1 MNYILKNENLKVT
14 ISDAGAEI
22 LSIIN
27 EAGDEVIHQGC
38 DVYADHCPICFPTI
52 GIFPDSIYSYNGMDY
67 KIKIHGFASSSVFEA
82 NQVSDTEISFKM
94 SSNEETLKVYPFR
107 FDLFVNYTLK
117 GKDLTTEYVIKNTG
131 NDVMYYSVGSHTG
144 YKLDKGLTGYRVKFQ
159 KPEDGLGVKL
169 LPATYHLTAGELIK
183 NGVLQLD
190 DTLFKKGCFTLTDLS
205 SDYLILEENNGREI
219 AKLDFSEFK
228 YVTFWSVP
236 GNTYVC
242 IEPWSCESAHY
253 TDSNI
258 LDKQKD
264 FTVLQAGN
272 TKTHTHTF
280 TIY

>member
-1 MNYILKNENLKVT
+1 MNYILKNESLTVT

-27 EAGDEVIHQGC
+27 EAGTEVIHQGC
-38 DVYADHCPICFPTI
+38 KVYAEHCPICFPTI
-52 GIFPDSIYSYNGMDY
+52 GIFPDGIYSYNGKDY
-67 KIKIHGFASSSVFEA
+67 KINIHGFAKTSVFEA
-82 NQVSDTEISFKM
+82 NQVSNTEISFKM
-94 SSNEETLKVYPFR
+94 SANEETLKVYPFH
-107 FDLFVNYTLK
+107 FELFVNYTLN

-144 YKLDKGLTGYRVKFQ
+144 YKLDKGLKRYRVQFRE
-159 KPEDGLGVKL
+159 PEDRLGVKL
-169 LPATYHLTAGELIK
+169 LPATYSRTAGELIK
-183 NGVLQLD
+183 AGVLQLD
-190 DTLFKKGCFTLTDLS
+190 DELFKKGCFTLTDLS
-205 SDYLILEENNGREI
+205 SDYLILEDNDGKKI
-219 AKLDFSEFK
+219 AKLDFSGFK

-264 FTVLQAGN
+264 FTVLQAGG
-272 TKTHTHTF
+272 TKTHSHIF

>member
-1 MNYILKNENLKVT
+1 MNYILKNDSLTVT
-14 ISDAGAEI
+14 ISDTGAEI

-52 GIFPDSIYSYNGMDY
+52 GIFPDGIYSYKGKDY

-82 NQVSDTEISFKM
+82 KQVSDTEISFKM

-117 GKDLTTEYVIKNTG
+117 GKDLTTEYMIKNTG

-144 YKLDKGLTGYRVKFQ
+144 YKLDKGLKGYRIRFPKA
-159 KPEDGLGVKL
+159 EESLGVRL
-169 LPATYHLTAGELIK
+169 LTSHGMFTVPDVLK

-190 DTLFKKGCFTLTDLS
+190 DTLFQKGCFTLTDLS
-205 SDYLILEENNGREI
+205 SDYLILEDNGGKEI
-219 AKLDFSEFK
+219 AKLDFSQFK

-236 GNTYVC
+236 GNNYIC

-272 TKTHTHTF
+272 IKTHTHTF

>member
-1 MNYILKNENLKVT
+1 MNYILKNDSLTVT

-27 EAGDEVIHQGC
+27 EAGNEVIHQGC

-52 GIFPDSIYSYNGMDY
+52 GIFPNGIYSYKDKDY
-67 KIKIHGFASSSVFEA
+67 KINIHGFAKTSVFEA
-82 NQVSDTEISFKM
+82 NQESDTAISFKM
-94 SSNEETLKVYPFR
+94 SSNEETLKVYPFH
-107 FDLFVNYTLK
+107 FDLFVNYTLN

-144 YKLDKGLTGYRVKFQ
+144 YKLDKGLKGYRVRFPKA
-159 KPEDGLGVKL
+159 EESLGVRL
-169 LPATYHLTAGELIK
+169 LTSHGMFTVPDLLK
-183 NGVLQLD
+183 NGILQLD
-190 DTLFKKGCFTLTDLS
+190 DRLFQIGCFTLTDLS
-205 SDYLILEENNGREI
+205 SDYLILEDNGGKEI
-219 AKLDFSEFK
+219 AKLDFSQFK

-236 GNTYVC
+236 GNNYIC

-264 FTVLQAGN
+264 FTVLQAGD
-272 TKTHTHTF
+272 TKTHSHIF

>member
-1 MNYILKNENLKVT
+1 MNYVLKNESLTVT

-27 EAGDEVIHQGC
+27 EAGTEVIHQGC
-38 DVYADHCPICFPTI
+38 KVYAEHCPICFPTI
-52 GIFPDSIYSYNGMDY
+52 GIFPDGIYSYNGKDY
-67 KIKIHGFASSSVFEA
+67 KINIHGFAKTSVFEA
-82 NQVSDTEISFKM
+82 NQVSNTEISFKM
-94 SSNEETLKVYPFR
+94 SANEETLKVYPFR

-144 YKLDKGLTGYRVKFQ
+144 YKLDNGLTGYRVRFQ
-159 KPEDGLGVKL
+159 KAEDNLGVKL
-169 LPATYHLTAGELIK
+169 LASHDLFNVQDILE

-190 DTLFKKGCFTLTDLS
+190 DELFKKGCFTLTDLS
-205 SDYLILEENNGREI
+205 SDYLILEDNDGKKI
-219 AKLDFSEFK
+219 AKLDFSGFK

-264 FTVLQAGN
+264 FTVLQAGG
-272 TKTHTHTF
+272 TKTHSHIF

>member
-1 MNYILKNENLKVT
+1 MNYVLKNESLTVT

-27 EAGDEVIHQGC
+27 ETGTEVIHQGC
-38 DVYADHCPICFPTI
+38 KVYAEHCPICFPTI
-52 GIFPDSIYSYNGMDY
+52 GIFPDGIYSYNGKDY
-67 KIKIHGFASSSVFEA
+67 KINIHGFAKTSVFEA
-82 NQVSDTEISFKM
+82 NQVSNTEISFKM
-94 SSNEETLKVYPFR
+94 SANEETLKVYPFR

-144 YKLDKGLTGYRVKFQ
+144 YKLDKGLKRYRVQFRE
-159 KPEDGLGVKL
+159 PEDRLGVKL
-169 LPATYHLTAGELIK
+169 LPATYSRTVGELIK
-183 NGVLQLD
+183 AGVLQLD
-190 DTLFKKGCFTLTDLS
+190 DELFKKGCFTLTDLS
-205 SDYLILEENNGREI
+205 SDYLILEDNDGKKI
-219 AKLDFSEFK
+219 AKLDFSGFK

-264 FTVLQAGN
+264 FTVLQAGG
-272 TKTHTHTF
+272 TKTHSHIF

>member
-1 MNYILKNENLKVT
+1 M
-14 ISDAGAEI
+14 
-22 LSIIN
+22 
-27 EAGDEVIHQGC
+27 
-38 DVYADHCPICFPTI
+38 
-52 GIFPDSIYSYNGMDY
+52 
-67 KIKIHGFASSSVFEA
+67 
-82 NQVSDTEISFKM
+82 
-94 SSNEETLKVYPFR
+94 
-107 FDLFVNYTLK
+107 
-117 GKDLTTEYVIKNTG
+117 
-131 NDVMYYSVGSHTG
+131 
-144 YKLDKGLTGYRVKFQ
+144 
-159 KPEDGLGVKL
+159 
-169 LPATYHLTAGELIK
+169 
-183 NGVLQLD
+183 QLD

-205 SDYLILEENNGREI
+205 SNYLILEENNGREI

>member
-1 MNYILKNENLKVT
+1 MNYVLKNESLTVT

-27 EAGDEVIHQGC
+27 EAGTEVIHQGC
-38 DVYADHCPICFPTI
+38 KVYPNHCPICFPTI
-52 GIFPDSIYSYNGMDY
+52 GIFPDGIYSHNGKDY
-67 KIKIHGFASSSVFEA
+67 KINIHGFANSSVFEA
-82 NQVSDTEISFKM
+82 NQISDTEISFKM
-94 SSNEETLKVYPFR
+94 SSTEETLKVYPFH
-107 FDLFVNYTLK
+107 FDLFVNYSLK
-117 GKDLTTEYVIKNTG
+117 GKDIITEYVIKNTG
-131 NDVMYYSVGSHTG
+131 DDVMYYSVGSHTG
-144 YKLDKGLTGYRVKFQ
+144 YKLDKGLKGYRVQFQ
-159 KPEDGLGVKL
+159 EPEDSLGVKL
-169 LPATYHLTAGELIK
+169 LPNTYNLTAGELIK
-183 NGVLQLD
+183 KGVLQLD
-190 DTLFKKGCFTLTDLS
+190 DSLFQKGCFTLTTLS
-205 SDYLILEENNGREI
+205 SDYLILEDNDGEKI

-264 FTVLQAGN
+264 FTVLQAGG
-272 TKTHTHTF
+272 TKTHSHTF